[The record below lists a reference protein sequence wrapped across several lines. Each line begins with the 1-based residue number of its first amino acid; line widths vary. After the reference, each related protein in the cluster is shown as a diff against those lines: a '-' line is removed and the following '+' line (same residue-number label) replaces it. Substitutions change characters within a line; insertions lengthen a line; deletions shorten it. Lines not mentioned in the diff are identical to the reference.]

1 MGAENRRGTGQ
12 RMGTENWLGRA
23 FARGTDDAAR
33 GRQVAGVMAYH
44 SGQAA
49 EASVARDYDRRGRPV
64 AHRRWRGA
72 AGEID
77 LIARDG
83 AGYVFVE
90 VKKARSF
97 EAAAIRLGR
106 RQMDRIIAAAC
117 EFLGTVPGG
126 ALAEMR
132 FDLALVDS
140 RGAVR
145 IIENAFGEA

>member
-1 MGAENRRGTGQ
+1 MARG
-12 RMGTENWLGRA
+12 MNWLERTFGAGSEGAAAGDDRA
-23 FARGTDDAAR
+23 LRQRRAA
-33 GRQVAGVMAYH
+33 GATAH
-44 SGQAA
+44 AAGQAA
-49 EASVARDYDRRGRPV
+49 EMSVARDYHRAGHMV
-64 AHRRWRGA
+64 AHRRWRGQ

-83 AGYVFVE
+83 EGYVFVE
-90 VKKARSF
+90 VKQARSF
-97 EAAAIRLGR
+97 DAAAMRLGR

-126 ALAEMR
+126 GLAAMR